1 MSSSVLYAAP
11 LSAAAE
17 HCTFAVQSIRALRVP
32 ADSFGSRHHWFE
44 VLIRPQGAYADYSPA
59 EFVKRLYD
67 ERDTVLTDLEVL
79 QRAVAWVLTRDEPH
93 RISVN
98 THPQSLTQRR
108 FTLAVLSAQERL
120 ARRGHSLC
128 LELIEYGR
136 CREKNLLIF
145 NAQRVR
151 QGGVL
156 IALDDFGSRINC
168 FDLCAAGIVDLL
180 KVDLRFINGLDV
192 DSNQRAVVESILT
205 LGRGLGAQV
214 VAEGV
219 ETRSQ
224 VDALREMGMDYAQG
238 FHFHKPQRLD
248 I

>member
-17 HCTFAVQSIRALRVP
+17 HCTFAVQSIRALQ
-32 ADSFGSRHHWFE
+32 AQNDGFGSKYNWFE
-44 VLIRPQGAYADYSPA
+44 VLIRPQGAYSEYSPA
-59 EFVKRLYD
+59 DFVDRLYG

-79 QRAVAWVLTRDEPH
+79 QRAVAWVMTRDEPH

-120 ARRGHSLC
+120 AGRGHSLC
-128 LELIEYGR
+128 LELIEYGQ

-145 NAQRVR
+145 NAQRIR
-151 QGGVL
+151 QAGVL

-180 KVDLRFINGLDV
+180 KVDLRFIDGLEV
-192 DSNQRAVVESILT
+192 DSNQRAVVESILS

-214 VAEGV
+214 VAEGA
-219 ETRSQ
+219 ETRGQ
-224 VDALREMGMDYAQG
+224 IEALRQMGMDFAQG
-238 FHFHKPQRLD
+238 FYLHKPQRLD

>member
-17 HCTFAVQSIRALRVP
+17 HCTFAVQEIRALQP
-32 ADSFGSRHHWFE
+32 NSEGFGSHSLWYEF
-44 VLIRPQGAYADYSPA
+44 LIRPQGAYSTYSPA
-59 EFVKRLYD
+59 GFVDRLYA
-67 ERDTVLTDLEVL
+67 ERETVLTDLEVL
-79 QRAVAWVLTRDEPH
+79 QRAVSWILTRAEPH

-108 FTLAVLSAQERL
+108 FALAVLSAQERL
-120 ARRGHSLC
+120 ARNGHSLC

-136 CREKNLLIF
+136 CKEKNLLIF
-145 NAQRVR
+145 NAQRMR
-151 QGGVL
+151 QAGVL

-180 KVDLRFINGLDV
+180 KVDLRFIDGLED
-192 DSNQRAVVESILT
+192 DRNQRAVVESILA
-205 LGRGLGAQV
+205 LGRGLSARV

-219 ETRSQ
+219 ETSSQ
-224 VDALREMGMDYAQG
+224 AEALEQMGMDFAQG
-238 FHFHKPQRLD
+238 FYFHKPQRLD